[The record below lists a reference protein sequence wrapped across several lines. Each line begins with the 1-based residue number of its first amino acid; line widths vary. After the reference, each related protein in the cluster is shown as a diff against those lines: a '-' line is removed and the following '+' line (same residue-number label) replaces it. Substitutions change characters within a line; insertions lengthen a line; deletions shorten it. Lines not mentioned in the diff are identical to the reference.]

1 MQPFPPACKDCSHA
15 LKDGGFLSIWI
26 NKCVFHP
33 LLSSNALCFGKWI
46 LLQVTECS
54 FVGSRMLIHWQR
66 ITSVYLELGYLICHV
81 LFKHCQYTHCCP
93 KYKASPCPRV
103 ITEGT
108 LKNQSASLCCSGTM
122 PKDVMHI
129 AWWVFCYC
137 LVCFF
142 APSVLLRFI
151 NSYNISKPTAK
162 ETASK
167 SVIECHIASHT
178 YTRYNILG
186 QWCKITQ
193 TPLPSSTPLLNT
205 AAYKNHLFLFH
216 IKASTSVCQQDSK
229 LIPERSSSLHR
240 NFSCRPLL
248 RLVYTFLWAVIAAHP
263 APGSA
268 GAQGSDL

>member
-1 MQPFPPACKDCSHA
+1 MPQSDYWR
-15 LKDGGFLSIWI
+15 DTQESISI
-26 NKCVFHP
+26 T
-33 LLSSNALCFGKWI
+33 
-46 LLQVTECS
+46 LLQWYHAKRCYAYSLVV
-54 FVGSRMLIHWQR
+54 FL
-66 ITSVYLELGYLICHV
+66 L
-81 LFKHCQYTHCCP
+81 LF
-93 KYKASPCPRV
+93 
-103 ITEGT
+103 G
-108 LKNQSASLCCSGTM
+108 
-122 PKDVMHI
+122 
-129 AWWVFCYC
+129 
-137 LVCFF
+137 LVFF
-142 APSVLLRFI
+142 APSVLFRFI

-229 LIPERSSSLHR
+229 LIPERSSCLHR